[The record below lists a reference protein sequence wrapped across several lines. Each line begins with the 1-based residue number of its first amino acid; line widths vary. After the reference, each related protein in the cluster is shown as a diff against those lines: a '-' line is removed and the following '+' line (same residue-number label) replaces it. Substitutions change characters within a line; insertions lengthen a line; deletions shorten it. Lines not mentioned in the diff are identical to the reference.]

1 MSDLPVVSPE
11 ATVRDAIAAIDTG
24 AVGLAL
30 VVADGL
36 LRGVITDGDVRR
48 ALLRGSTLTAP
59 AIAIATTE
67 PVVVGADASRAA
79 TLDLMRARRLSAVP
93 IVDEAGRLV
102 GLHTLSDLVGVAE
115 RPNHA
120 VIMAGGRGTRL
131 GELTRSTPKPLLP
144 VAGRPIIE
152 WAILELVG
160 AGVKTIHVSIGHLGD
175 QLVERLEDGTA
186 LGCTIDYL
194 REDAPLGTAGP
205 LALFAAA
212 HPDIADP
219 IVVMN
224 GDLMVQLDVG
234 ELLGAHGRSGSAL
247 TIGTRLYTH
256 QVPFGV
262 LETVDG
268 RVTEI
273 VEKPAMQVEVNA
285 GIYAVEPAVLDL
297 VPRGVASTM
306 PELAERAIADGRL
319 VTTWR
324 LRHDWMDVGTPQDL
338 FAARGGS

>member
-1 MSDLPVVSPE
+1 MSDLPVVGPDAS
-11 ATVRDAIAAIDTG
+11 VRDAIAAIDAG
-24 AVGLAL
+24 AVGLVL
-30 VVADGL
+30 VVADGVL
-36 LRGVITDGDVRR
+36 HGVITDGDVRR
-48 ALLRGSTLTAP
+48 AILADTPLTDP
-59 AIAIATTE
+59 AITIATTE
-67 PVVVGADASRAA
+67 PVVVDADASRAA
-79 TLDLMRARRLSAVP
+79 TLDVMRARRLSGVP
-93 IVDEAGRLV
+93 IVDAGGRLL
-102 GLHTLSDLVGVAE
+102 GLHTLSDLVGAAE
-115 RPNHA
+115 RANHA

-160 AGVKTIHVSIGHLGD
+160 SGVKTIHVSIGHLGD
-175 QLVERLEDGTA
+175 QIVERLEDGSA

-194 REDAPLGTAGP
+194 QEDEPLGTAGP

-212 HPDIADP
+212 HSDVVDP
-219 IVVMN
+219 VVVMN

-234 ELLGAHGRSGSAL
+234 ELLGAHTRAGSAL

-262 LETVDG
+262 LETVND
-268 RVTEI
+268 RVVHI

-285 GIYAVEPAVLDL
+285 GIYVVAPSTLDL

-306 PELAERAIADGRL
+306 PDLAELAIADGRL